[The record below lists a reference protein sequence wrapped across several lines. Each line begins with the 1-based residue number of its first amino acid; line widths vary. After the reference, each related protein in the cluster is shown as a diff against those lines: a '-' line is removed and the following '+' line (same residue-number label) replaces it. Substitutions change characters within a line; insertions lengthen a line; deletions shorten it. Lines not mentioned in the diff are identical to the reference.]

1 MDATTIKCSN
11 PSCQTPNSLS
21 DKFCKKCRTPL
32 IKRYL
37 RAVGDWLGVFRVGE
51 LIGDRYLVGENKILL
66 DTQPGVFPITPEEV
80 PDSILPYLKL
90 LPYRLN
96 VPQVYGYLP
105 SPEERLNLDIWLL
118 EYGNVPTEASGKPKY
133 KDLFPLLTKVW
144 QKADALQQLNWLWQM
159 ARLWQPLQNKK
170 VVSSLLDPSLLALDG
185 NFVKIIELKFDGDDV
200 ITLPKLGQFWSQWTK
215 TAAPNLAGFLA
226 KLCEQLERDEFSSID
241 QAIAILETAIA
252 QISRAYESTYQI
264 YTCTDAGPTRD
275 HNEDACY
282 PKTGKTM
289 TRDDRQNA
297 LAIVCDGIG
306 GQEGGEIASQLAIDT
321 LVDEIEALTA
331 KGAKDDSQIYSQ
343 AIERA
348 ICESNDFISKRND
361 SEQRHDRQRMGTT
374 LVMSLT
380 RDREIYIA
388 HVGDSRVYWIA
399 PESCQQ
405 VTVDDDLAS
414 REVRL
419 GYLLYREAIQYPN
432 AGALIQ
438 ALGMSASASLHP
450 TVQNFIVDRD
460 CVFFLCSDG
469 LSDFDRVE
477 QYWDSEIAPIISG
490 DRDVATAGDRLLEI
504 ANRRNG
510 HDNVTIA
517 LVRCQVKAK
526 ANAATLAI
534 VYPETDLNEPS
545 APLPEKETI
554 REEAL
559 EAPTFIQA
567 RTQIQTAAPTQPP
580 PERSSWWLP
589 LLLSLLGFSVF
600 AGACYL
606 WWTKTIAPGTSE
618 PAIEV
623 PTTSST
629 PEKPSTNPPPN
640 ATPQPD
646 SASPRLKINE
656 VLRLSKA
663 IALQNS
669 PTQETPLVQIAQNTV
684 VQVTQTDY
692 SDWIKLKV
700 CPSPPKERSRT
711 NPSSNNAISSSA
723 PKEGWIALKTLQ
735 ESSVSLSD
743 RPEAACSP

>member
-21 DKFCKKCRTPL
+21 DKFCHKCRTPL
-32 IKRYL
+32 VKRYL
-37 RAVGDWLGVFRVGE
+37 RAVGDWLGVFRAGE
-51 LIGDRYLVGENKILL
+51 LIGDRYLVCENKILL

-90 LPYRLN
+90 LPYRLH

-105 SPEERLNLDIWLL
+105 SPEERMDLNIWLL
-118 EYGNVPTEASGKPKY
+118 EYGSVPTDASGKLKY
-133 KDLFPLLTKVW
+133 KELFPKLTQEW
-144 QKADALQQLNWLWQM
+144 QKADALKQFNWLWQM
-159 ARLWQPLQNKK
+159 ARLWQPLRNKK
-170 VVSSLLDPSLLALDG
+170 VVSSLLDSSLLALDG
-185 NFVKIIELKFDGDDV
+185 NFVKIIELKFDGDDE
-200 ITLPKLGQFWSQWTK
+200 IGLPKLGQFWSQWTK

-226 KLCEQLERDEFSSID
+226 KLCEQLERDEFDSID
-241 QAIAILETAIA
+241 RPIAIIEDAIA

-282 PKTGKTM
+282 PAHGKLTAIG
-289 TRDDRQNA
+289 DRQNA

-306 GQEGGEIASQLAIDT
+306 GQDGGEIASQLAIDT
-321 LVDEIEALTA
+321 LVSEVKSLTA
-331 KGAKDDSQIYSQ
+331 NSAKENSQIYAQ
-343 AIERA
+343 AIDRA

-361 SEQRHDRQRMGTT
+361 SEQRQDRQRMGTT

-405 VTVDDDLAS
+405 ITVDDDLAS

-460 CVFFLCSDG
+460 CVFLLCSDG

-490 DRDVATAGDRLLEI
+490 DRDIATAGKRLLEI

-526 ANAATLAI
+526 ANAATLPIHYA
-534 VYPETDLNEPS
+534 EDADEPS
-545 APLPEKETI
+545 TPLPEKETI
-554 REEAL
+554 REDRED

-567 RTQIQTAAPTQPP
+567 RTQIQVASTQPP

-589 LLLSLLGFSVF
+589 LLLTFLGFSVF

-606 WWTKTIAPGTSE
+606 WWTKTIAPGTD

-623 PTTSST
+623 PTTSSS
-629 PEKPSTNPPPN
+629 PEKPN
-640 ATPQPD
+640 ATAPPD
-646 SASPRLKINE
+646 SAASRLKVNDI
-656 VLRLSKA
+656 LRLEKT
-663 IALQNS
+663 IALQSS
-669 PTQETPLVQIAQNTV
+669 PSEGNFLGQVSQNTI
-684 VQVTQTDY
+684 VQVTQIEAY
-692 SDWIKLKV
+692 LDWVKV
-700 CPSPPKERSRT
+700 RVCKSPQQKRSRT
-711 NPSSNNAISSSA
+711 NPNNNAIQSSN
-723 PKEGWIALKTLQ
+723 PKEGWIARTTLQ
-735 ESSVSLSD
+735 ESGNNLTSL
-743 RPEAACSP
+743 EGAGCSPPPSP